1 MTLTAGASKNRME
14 EAAAAQAEIAV
25 VTTTPEEAVEAAMT
39 TIEGEAI
46 MRITAGE
53 EVTVEAKMT

>member
-1 MTLTAGASKNRME
+1 ME

>member
-25 VTTTPEEAVEAAMT
+25 VTTTPKEEAAMT

-53 EVTVEAKMT
+53 VTVEAKMT